1 MDDPAS
7 FPFLILA
14 DTSAIIETPDL
25 YWSALKIILVVALV
39 AANGFFVASEFAL
52 VAVRRSRIE

>member
-14 DTSAIIETPDL
+14 DTSAIIETPDPF
-25 YWSALKIILVVALV
+25 WSALKIILVVALV
-39 AANGFFVASEFAL
+39 EVDGVGQVLE
-52 VAVRRSRIE
+52 VDHVG